1 MANIFVIDDD
11 PQLLKLIHVMLER
24 GGHQTT
30 LINDPQTGLE
40 QLQAGRPDLLIL
52 DVMMPK
58 LSGHELCRQIRA
70 TEDIADLPILILTAR
85 TQAVDRQAALKSG
98 ADDYLSKP
106 VSPNF
111 F

>member
-70 TEDIADLPILILTAR
+70 TEDIADFCCKRLST
-85 TQAVDRQAALKSG
+85 
-98 ADDYLSKP
+98 LSKRNW
-106 VSPNF
+106 VIRVY
-111 F
+111 